1 MRRIHRSSQ
10 LLKDGKKFDPEDL
23 VAEQMG
29 QEPVEVEQEVLV
41 QEVPEQEL
49 GKRQPG
55 QELQLN

>member
-1 MRRIHRSSQ
+1 MA
-10 LLKDGKKFDPEDL
+10 KKFDPEDL